1 MAACSISHPHRDLY
15 NDMRVQFPELPDTV
29 IRSYVQLYPRN
40 REQCIQQLTLA
51 SQNQL
56 YSQYDSEENPPS
68 RGSGGGGEGFGGS
81 SCAARVFEPLD
92 PPFAVDED
100 LPPPYPGTLSP
111 VQQMPSPRP
120 PVQMR
125 LSPRG
130 ETGPHGAP
138 GSSRAPPSIATPWL
152 REYRSPTNFNP
163 GVGPWF
169 PPAELD
175 PPANRLPPALDDMT
189 QALLTHQRQRYE
201 LLQRTYAQQLEV
213 LQQLRREVEAKE
225 TQLIT
230 KTLLDVTPTHVD
242 ELQRLRRENRT
253 LDVEC
258 HCLLSEVDL
267 YSRGEVPL
275 GATDEHFYRRLNPGQ
290 TVPVVPPSATS
301 TVAPAPPAASL
312 HSLLSEDE
320 ENQDDNRW
328 KCSKCT
334 FLNHPALDKCEV
346 CEMPNVARDV

>member
-68 RGSGGGGEGFGGS
+68 RGCGGDGFGGG

-92 PPFAVDED
+92 PPFA
-100 LPPPYPGTLSP
+100 T
-111 VQQMPSPRP
+111 
-120 PVQMR
+120 R
-125 LSPRG
+125 LSPRE

-138 GSSRAPPSIATPWL
+138 GSSRAPPAITAPWL

-163 GVGPWF
+163 SVGPWF
-169 PPAELD
+169 PPVELD
-175 PPANRLPPALDDMT
+175 PPGNRLPPALDDMT

-290 TVPVVPPSATS
+290 TVPVAPPSAAS
-301 TVAPAPPAASL
+301 TVTPAPPAASL

>member
-1 MAACSISHPHRDLY
+1 MATCSISHPHRDLY

-29 IRSYVQLYPRN
+29 IQSYVQLYPRN

-56 YSQYDSEENPPS
+56 YSQCDPEENLPS
-68 RGSGGGGEGFGGS
+68 RGCASGSGG
-81 SCAARVFEPLD
+81 AYTARVFEPLD
-92 PPFAVDED
+92 PPIVVDED

-111 VQQMPSPRP
+111 VGQMSSPRTA
-120 PVQMR
+120 VSTR

-130 ETGPHGAP
+130 EASPHGAP
-138 GSSRAPPSIATPWL
+138 GSSRVSTAIAAPWP
-152 REYRSPTNFNP
+152 REYRSPANVNT
-163 GVGPWF
+163 GACGWF
-169 PPAELD
+169 PSAEVD
-175 PPANRLPPALDDMT
+175 PSGNRLLQPAPVLDDMT

-201 LLQRTYAQQLEV
+201 LLQKTYAQQLEV

-225 TQLIT
+225 TKLIT
-230 KTLLDVTPTHVD
+230 KTLCNVTTTHVD
-242 ELQRLRRENRT
+242 ELQTLRRENRT

-290 TVPVVPPSATS
+290 TVPVAPSSSAAVPVSTS
-301 TVAPAPPAASL
+301 P

-320 ENQDDNRW
+320 ENQDGNRW

-346 CEMPNVARDV
+346 CEMPKAPDV